1 MLLVILFAIK
11 LLSQVNIFKHK
22 EMKHG
27 REILINVRKLEP
39 LERKWC
45 KINKDIKFIKPWKK
59 EHETSNKI
67 RKCQNSAE
75 TSPNY
80 NGNCDAVKTS
90 QKKKNKKR
98 NS

>member
-27 REILINVRKLEP
+27 REILINVRKLER

-45 KINKDIKFIKPWKK
+45 KIKKDIKFIKLWKK

-80 NGNCDAVKTS
+80 NRNCDAVKTS
-90 QKKKNKKR
+90 RKKKNKKR